1 MTDVTATQRTNWA
14 GNLTYRAAALER
26 PSSVAAVQ
34 ELVASTPRLTALGST
49 HSFNDIAD
57 TEAVQVTL
65 TDLPPVLEI
74 DTARRVVRVAA
85 GMTHAQV
92 AAGLEA
98 RGWAL
103 GNLAS
108 LPHISTAGAV
118 ATGTHG
124 SGVRN
129 PSLAQ
134 AVVGLDVVRA
144 DGSLVQVASDGSG
157 SGSGTGSGSG
167 SGSAGD
173 LDAHRVALGAL
184 GVVTAVELAIE
195 PSFQVA
201 TTVHLDLPWDA
212 VLEHFDAVMADAYS
226 VSMFTAFDDRGA
238 RQVWTKH
245 RVDEP
250 APSIDLVA
258 LGARRATGPVHPGE
272 NDTAGVTEQG
282 GVPGPWSER
291 LPHFRSSFSP
301 STGAEIQAE
310 YLVPAASAVAAIQA
324 LLPLHDLFA
333 PILIAAEFRTVA
345 PDTAWLAPSSERQSV
360 GLHFTFRRDVSAVAA
375 AVEQIEDVLA
385 PFDPG
390 RTGGRSPRRHV
401 PLHEAYPHLGRSLP
415 SLASST
421 RRGAS
426 ATRSWSACWPE
437 ARSGRAAA
445 ATRPPVSLAS
455 AVQVVQ
461 EPSDGHE
468 QARDPQPR
476 DLTPGPALV
485 VVGHRV
491 PPGVVTGG
499 HEEQSA
505 RGVEP
510 SELSYTDSRVFD
522 SGKCVFP
529 WLSTRRANRSPEL
542 LSQFRASLVR
552 PGTAFRW
559 WRSPVD
565 QPTDTDVLVGLPA
578 DRDVFRGRCTA
589 GMLRAHMCGRKG
601 RSMANLSRFIGM
613 ASKVISKQM
622 QQRGQGNT
630 AAGHGQSSQGGNDWR
645 DMVRTA
651 ADKLTGD
658 DRSQQQRPPQQH
670 GQQQQP
676 PQQHGQQ
683 QHGQPQRG
691 RSAAARGR

>member
-74 DTARRVVRVAA
+74 DRARRVVRVAA

-144 DGSLVQVASDGSG
+144 DGSLVQVTSDGSG
-157 SGSGTGSGSG
+157 SGSGTG

-250 APSIDLVA
+250 APSMDLVA

-324 LLPLHDLFA
+324 LLPLRDLFA

-375 AVEQIEDVLA
+375 AVEQIEEALA
-385 PFDPG
+385 PFDPRPHWG
-390 RTGGRSPRRHV
+390 KVSAATPSR
-401 PLHEAYPHLGRSLP
+401 LHEAFPHL
-415 SLASST
+415 
-421 RRGAS
+421 
-426 ATRSWSACWPE
+426 
-437 ARSGRAAA
+437 AAFA
-445 ATRPPVSLAS
+445 AL
-455 AVQVVQ
+455 
-461 EPSDGHE
+461 
-468 QARDPQPR
+468 ARDLDPTGRFRNPF
-476 DLTPGPALV
+476 LE
-485 VVGHRV
+485 RV
-491 PPGVVTGG
+491 
-499 HEEQSA
+499 
-505 RGVEP
+505 
-510 SELSYTDSRVFD
+510 LS
-522 SGKCVFP
+522 
-529 WLSTRRANRSPEL
+529 
-542 LSQFRASLVR
+542 
-552 PGTAFRW
+552 
-559 WRSPVD
+559 
-565 QPTDTDVLVGLPA
+565 
-578 DRDVFRGRCTA
+578 
-589 GMLRAHMCGRKG
+589 
-601 RSMANLSRFIGM
+601 
-613 ASKVISKQM
+613 
-622 QQRGQGNT
+622 
-630 AAGHGQSSQGGNDWR
+630 
-645 DMVRTA
+645 
-651 ADKLTGD
+651 
-658 DRSQQQRPPQQH
+658 
-670 GQQQQP
+670 
-676 PQQHGQQ
+676 
-683 QHGQPQRG
+683 
-691 RSAAARGR
+691 